1 MLEEAMKKTATQ
13 SAALKQALKKDP
25 VTDELR
31 AEAEAFPLEADEAC
45 AEVREARDFCTP
57 DSWVAEQVEHG
68 EWEHGWFSITE
79 LVSDGHMTW
88 FETQRYLYYSP
99 EEARELFLEH
109 VKQNNWT
116 IKEEA

>member
-1 MLEEAMKKTATQ
+1 MKDTAEQ
-13 SAALKQALKKDP
+13 SADLKQALKKQP

-45 AEVREARDFCTP
+45 AEVREAHDFCTP

-68 EWEHGWFSITE
+68 EWEWGWITLTE
-79 LVSDGHMTW
+79 RVTDGHMTW

-99 EEARELFLEH
+99 EEARALFEQH
-109 VKQNNWT
+109 IKDNNWI